1 MLLTRAAIAAAVA
14 LVAIPAHAADP
25 TAALDRTFT
34 EYSAAGPIGNNNL
47 HSTEFY
53 WMFESSGSYGGQA
66 VDSWFLIWEPT
77 RARVRGSLTFDSP
90 ILFVQTDQ
98 AALIATAGFGKPGVV
113 YDYSN
118 ADIGLEDLDRAGTS
132 IAGSTLTIAWNASDP
147 GDHVRVMTAVPE
159 PQTHALMAA
168 GLGML
173 GWLARRR
180 RTG

>member
-66 VDSWFLIWEPT
+66 VDSWFLDGNP
-77 RARVRGSLTFDSP
+77 RGPGS
-90 ILFVQTDQ
+90 
-98 AALIATAGFGKPGVV
+98 AAAPDF
-113 YDYSN
+113 
-118 ADIGLEDLDRAGTS
+118 R
-132 IAGSTLTIAWNASDP
+132 
-147 GDHVRVMTAVPE
+147 
-159 PQTHALMAA
+159 
-168 GLGML
+168 
-173 GWLARRR
+173 
-180 RTG
+180 